1 MASQHRKHRGYK
13 TERIVAEYLSRT
25 WENASVG
32 RGQGKDVQNVPFD
45 VEIKSVSKL
54 DIPGTL
60 RQIKARTDKSGE
72 IGFACFRHNG
82 QGEAAVENYSCVIL
96 LKDLVQ
102 LLVQAG
108 YGEFQGNVGELEPTR
123 CDKCGAWTFKDV
135 SCKTC
140 ARASNANI

>member
-1 MASQHRKHRGYK
+1 MPSQHRKHRGYA
-13 TERIVAEYLSRT
+13 TERIVREYLSRH

-32 RGQGKDVQNVPFD
+32 RGQGKDIQNVPFD
-45 VEIKSVSKL
+45 IEIKSVTKL

-60 RQIKARTDKSGE
+60 RQIKSRTDKSGE

-102 LLVQAG
+102 LLVKAG
-108 YGEFQGNVGELEPTR
+108 YADLPPNVGELEPTR
-123 CDKCGAWTFKDV
+123 CKSCGAWIIEGV
-135 SCKTC
+135 PCPSCL
-140 ARASNANI
+140 RASNANL

>member
-1 MASQHRKHRGYK
+1 MPSQHRKHRGYK
-13 TERIVAEYLSRT
+13 TERIVAEYLSRI

-45 VEIKSVSKL
+45 VEIKSVAKL

-82 QGEAAVENYSCVIL
+82 QGEASVENYSCVIL

-108 YGEFQGNVGELEPTR
+108 YGEFQGNVGELVPER
-123 CDKCGAWTFKDV
+123 CNKCGAWTFKDV

-140 ARASNANI
+140 ARASNADL

>member
-1 MASQHRKHRGYK
+1 MVSQHRKHRGYA
-13 TERIVAEYLSRT
+13 TERIVAEYLSRV

-32 RGQGKDVQNVPFD
+32 RGQGKDIQNVPFD
-45 VEIKSVSKL
+45 IEIKSVTKL

-60 RQIKARTDKSGE
+60 RQIKSRTDKSGE

-108 YGEFQGNVGELEPTR
+108 YGEFKENVGELEPTR

-135 SCKTC
+135 SCKAC
-140 ARASNANI
+140 LRASNADL